1 MLQTQRKEEIIKL
14 LKENKEYRIDK
25 LCEYFGISLS
35 SIHRD
40 LNELK
45 REGRIKKLH
54 GIILPNIIKD
64 IETKNEIRL
73 RTNIDL
79 KKRITQKALEF
90 VENDDCIFID
100 NSTTCYYF
108 AEALSESN
116 FRNLVI
122 VTNSCIVP
130 ELFVNNEFIQVV
142 STGGLLLKE
151 LNCYVGPCAIDA
163 INKFNGNK
171 FFFSV
176 AAISIKGELSDIYK
190 PDADAVKREMLKKSE
205 NHICLIDSSKFNNT
219 GQSIVF
225 SLSEVDKL
233 ITDNDCDAQTR
244 EELIS
249 NGVEL
254 IIA

>member
-1 MLQTQRKEEIIKL
+1 MLQIQRKEEIIKL
-14 LKENKEYRIDK
+14 LKDNKEYRIDK
-25 LCEYFGISLS
+25 LCKYFGISLS

-45 REGRIKKLH
+45 REGRIRKFH
-54 GIILPNIIKD
+54 GIVMLSVSKD
-64 IETKNEIRL
+64 IETKNTIRL

-79 KKRITQKALEF
+79 KKKLAEKAMEF
-90 VENDDCIFID
+90 IEDGDCVFID

-116 FRNLVI
+116 FRNLVL
-122 VTNSCIVP
+122 VTNSCIIP
-130 ELFVNNEFIQVV
+130 ELFISNEFIQVV

-151 LNCYVGPCAIDA
+151 LNCYVGSCAIDT

-176 AAISIKGELSDIYK
+176 AAISIKGELSDIYR
-190 PDADAVKREMLKKSE
+190 PDVNAVKREMLKKSE
-205 NHICLIDSSKFNNT
+205 NHICLVDSSKFNNT

-225 SLSEVDKL
+225 SLSEIDKL
-233 ITDNDCDAQTR
+233 ITDNDIETHIKK
-244 EELIS
+244 ELMN
-249 NGVEL
+249 NGVDL
-254 IIA
+254 IIV